1 MIKRIVPTIFV
12 LFTVLAGIVQA
23 QNLLD
28 NEAYRK
34 AVDLRNQAQTAFDAG
49 EYDKAKQLS
58 QESEVYAKKA
68 VELAQQLALGYRATN
83 LLNIA
88 KARIQYGETIKAASR
103 YPAAWSTAQQQVS
116 VAQSEYD
123 AKAYQKSMTA
133 SQAVI
138 DALKNIQPPVEAKT
152 PPPQPAPAKK
162 ALPEYYTV
170 RLIPN
175 RRDCFWRIAAYPFVY
190 GNPLKWPILYQA
202 NKDKLQDPNNPNLI
216 QPGMVFTIPSINGE
230 KRQGTYQPD
239 SSSGSGS

>member
-1 MIKRIVPTIFV
+1 MIKRIVPAVFV
-12 LFTVLAGIVQA
+12 LFTVLAGFVQA

-28 NEAYRK
+28 NDAYKK
-34 AVDLRNQAQTAFDAG
+34 AVDLRNQAQAAFNAG

-68 VELAQQLALGYRATN
+68 VELAQQLALGYKATN

-88 KARIQYGETIKAASR
+88 KARIQYGETIQAASR
-103 YPAAWSTAQQQVS
+103 YPSAWNTAQQQIS
-116 VAQSEYD
+116 VAQNEYD
-123 AKAYQKSMTA
+123 SKAYDRSMTA
-133 SQAVI
+133 SQNVI
-138 DALKNIQPPVEAKT
+138 DALKNIQPAVVATT
-152 PPPQPAPAKK
+152 PPPQPAEK

-175 RRDCFWRIAAYPFVY
+175 RRDCFWRIAGYPFVY

-202 NKDKLQDPNNPNLI
+202 NKEKLQDPNNPNLI
-216 QPGMVFTIPSINGE
+216 QPGMVFKIPSLNGE